1 MSLIAPPHKFS
12 AARWKG
18 LRVGLLGGSFN
29 PAHAGH
35 MHIAKQA
42 MIRFKLHAIWW
53 VVSPGNPLKVKD
65 VIGDL
70 DARAADVT
78 KFIGRTPKMVAT
90 DIEGHLK
97 TRYTFDTLKAL
108 RKHFPTTKFIWVAG
122 MDNAVAFNHWDRWE
136 KLPNIVPFVFFD
148 RPPAL
153 SKLRGK
159 AVRQNKAIRQHMHVV
174 RRAINK
180 KDKGVYWMVNGRAV
194 NLSSSEIRAKK
205 R

>member
-1 MSLIAPPHKFS
+1 MSRLAPPHKFS

-65 VIGDL
+65 VVGDL
-70 DARAADVT
+70 DKRVADVT
-78 KFIGRTPKMVAT
+78 KFIGATPNMVAT

-97 TRYTFDTLKAL
+97 TRYTFDTLKQL
-108 RKHFPTTKFIWVAG
+108 KRYFPTTKFVWVAG
-122 MDNAVAFNHWDRWE
+122 MDNAVAFDRWDRWDQ
-136 KLPNIVPFVFFD
+136 LPNIVPFVFFD

-153 SKLRGK
+153 SKVKGK
-159 AVRQNKAIRQHMHVV
+159 TIRQSKKVRQHVHVV
-174 RRAINK
+174 RRALK
-180 KDKGVYWMVNGRAV
+180 KADKGVFWMVNGRSV
-194 NLSSSEIRAKK
+194 NLSSTMLRARKG
-205 R
+205 